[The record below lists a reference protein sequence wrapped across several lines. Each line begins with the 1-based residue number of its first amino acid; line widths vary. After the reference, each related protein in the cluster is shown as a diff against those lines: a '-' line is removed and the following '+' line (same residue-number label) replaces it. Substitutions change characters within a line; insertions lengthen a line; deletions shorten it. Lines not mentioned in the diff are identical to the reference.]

1 MDIHSKGYQLT
12 PRIRQWKKF
21 IKRLLLGVALALQLF
36 HAGQQLV
43 SLKHPAHKV
52 SRSEQAVFMLKQC
65 FNFNCQFLVSFGGR
79 SRKMK
84 RKNS

>member
-1 MDIHSKGYQLT
+1 MDIHSKGYQST

-21 IKRLLLGVALALQLF
+21 AKRLFLVVAVTLQLL

-43 SLKHPAHKV
+43 ALKHPTHKV

-65 FNFNCQFLVSFGGR
+65 FNFNCQFLVSLGGR